1 MFNVLSSHG
10 KLLKTL
16 YVYIYVMDYRII
28 LYLIMVV
35 VFHCKKGNSQLGKMG
50 VEGVEGFVM
59 LTKIKEK
66 ILSKKKY
73 IRS

>member
-1 MFNVLSSHG
+1 
-10 KLLKTL
+10 
-16 YVYIYVMDYRII
+16 MDYRII